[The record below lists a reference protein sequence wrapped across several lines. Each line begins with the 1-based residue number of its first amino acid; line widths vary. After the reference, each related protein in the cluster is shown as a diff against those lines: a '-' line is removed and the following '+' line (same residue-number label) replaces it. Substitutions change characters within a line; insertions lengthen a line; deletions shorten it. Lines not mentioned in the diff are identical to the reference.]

1 MFKKGK
7 NLLNP
12 NTTDTLIGE
21 GTVFEGRI
29 KSEASLRIEGTITGD
44 VDCAGDVIIGE
55 NGVVKSNISAR
66 DVVLAGSVHGN
77 ITTKGKLTITS
88 TGALHGN
95 LSAASFIIEEG
106 GVFQGSSKMESKAAD
121 GVTQAQAPKPEG
133 DQDGGLNKPA
143 YAPDNGYK
151 GATIAM

>member
-106 GVFQGSSKMESKAAD
+106 GVFQGSSKMESKAVVPAE
-121 GVTQAQAPKPEG
+121 AQAPKPEG

-143 YAPDNGYK
+143 YSPDSGYK